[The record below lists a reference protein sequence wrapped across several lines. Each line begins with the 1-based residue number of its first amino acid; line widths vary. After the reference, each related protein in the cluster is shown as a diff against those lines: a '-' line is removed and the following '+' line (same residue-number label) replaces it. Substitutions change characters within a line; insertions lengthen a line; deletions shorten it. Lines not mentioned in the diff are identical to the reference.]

1 MSVIKVYKIVD
12 NDISNDDICD
22 AIVDKFNHQIFSPVN
37 IKLHNTQGLELC
49 CLICDYSNFNWLKWN
64 TI

>member
-12 NDISNDDICD
+12 DDISNDDICD

-37 IKLHNTQGLELC
+37 INS
-49 CLICDYSNFNWLKWN
+49 IILKV
-64 TI
+64 